1 MDHVIGL
8 HIKVAILQESLGIS
22 GTLEGGSVA
31 LKKFRARTCADPRLQ
46 SGGNG
51 RHVNGSPSA
60 SELYLHF
67 SRDY

>member
-1 MDHVIGL
+1 MICL

-22 GTLEGGSVA
+22 GTLEEGSVA
-31 LKKFRARTCADPRLQ
+31 LKKFRVRTCADPRV
-46 SGGNG
+46 
-51 RHVNGSPSA
+51 RRERETRVNGNPSA